1 MLKYLFNKVTDLML
15 CNSFKRKKVWH
26 RCFSCKF
33 SEIFKDYFVEHAR
46 TGFSEMNQKNYLH
59 KIYSHENT
67 GDGVLFS
74 AVVDMWAYNL
84 SKKRT
89 PSQMLFYENWEVLQN
104 IRFTEQCCATVS
116 DFLWHFQCVTCLIN
130 DKSV

>member
-33 SEIFKDYFVEHAR
+33 FEIFKDYFVEHAR

-116 DFLWHFQCVTCLIN
+116 DFL
-130 DKSV
+130 